1 MLCSFRGFAAKI
13 AAYFIR
19 LLKKPIA
26 YIKKF
31 TGQKKS
37 YKVEE
42 KTHKQAKK
50 SYKVEKAKNGL
61 IVLKY
66 STL

>member
-1 MLCSFRGFAAKI
+1 MSCTFRGFAAKI
-13 AAYFIR
+13 AAYLIQ
-19 LLKKPIA
+19 LLKKSIA
-26 YIKKF
+26 YIKNF

-42 KTHKQAKK
+42 KTHKKAEK

-61 IVLKY
+61 NVPK
-66 STL
+66 